1 MQTNYLVDNICFKLF
16 LAFLIVNLILEQELH
31 KKEANN
37 LEYYFSQSICQL
49 IYFRINYN
57 CVTNL
62 YTNDNFYNDIS
73 GINHNI
79 NLLMNINKPKLE
91 NIFLLLS
98 IIPFLKNNS
107 TLTYKTK
114 NKGIYKYFGKKLNK
128 KVRNKNINFDYDDLH
143 YFNKN
148 IENLLYFK
156 WELIPKHFMLN
167 NLRYII
173 NNYYSEPSLAVLQ
186 KSLNINYKAYI
197 QNKANKMTSEE
208 ISKLLSM
215 YYY

>member
-1 MQTNYLVDNICFKLF
+1 LNQI
-16 LAFLIVNLILEQELH
+16 
-31 KKEANN
+31 
-37 LEYYFSQSICQL
+37 
-49 IYFRINYN
+49 
-57 CVTNL
+57 
-62 YTNDNFYNDIS
+62 
-73 GINHNI
+73 
-79 NLLMNINKPKLE
+79 
-91 NIFLLLS
+91 
-98 IIPFLKNNS
+98 
-107 TLTYKTK
+107 TK
-114 NKGIYKYFGKKLNK
+114 S
-128 KVRNKNINFDYDDLH
+128 KV
-143 YFNKN
+143 
-148 IENLLYFK
+148 LYFK